1 MESSLASATESWA
14 VTIPVRYHLWTSDEN
29 FWACTNNGT
38 LRYFDYR
45 PARLNFFFSSTP
57 IWSIPLTDATSPP
70 PDSIPTHRPPPE
82 HDTPTPQRQSA
93 IAEKKASGLKR
104 SEEKTKNTAKKSISY
119 ADAGVDITSGDRS
132 KQRIKMLARKTFNKQ
147 VLSEIGGFGGLFA
160 LDLEKFPNPVLVS
173 SADGVGTKLKVAF
186 DLGIHHTVGQDLVN
200 HCVNDIAV
208 QGATPLFFLDYLA
221 TGKLEDMVV
230 ETVVQGI
237 SEACR
242 ANGCALIG
250 GETAQMPGFYAAGE
264 YDLAGTI
271 VGAVSRDKII
281 TGANIQV
288 GDVLLGLP
296 SNGLHTNGYSLA
308 RKLLVERAKY
318 GPEQYV
324 NELKD
329 KTGAALMRTHR
340 SYLSVIKKLT
350 GAEVVSGMAHITGGG
365 ITENLPRILPKGMG
379 AMVDLA
385 SWQVPPLF
393 EHLQHLGSVEQDEML
408 RTFNMGIGLIAVV
421 PAEKI
426 KKTKAILNRAN
437 ERHCI
442 IGRVTRGE
450 RKVSYN

>member
-1 MESSLASATESWA
+1 MTWSTTL
-14 VTIPVRYHLWTSDEN
+14 PDE
-29 FWACTNNGT
+29 
-38 LRYFDYR
+38 
-45 PARLNFFFSSTP
+45 
-57 IWSIPLTDATSPP
+57 TSPT
-70 PDSIPTHRPPPE
+70 PDSTAPE
-82 HDTPTPQRQSA
+82 TAPTPDPSLRTAAAQ
-93 IAEKKASGLKR
+93 KKTASLKQAPTPPTLKAGASPAAR
-104 SEEKTKNTAKKSISY
+104 KGISY
-119 ADAGVDITSGDRS
+119 ADAGVDITSADRS
-132 KQRIKMLARKTFNKQ
+132 KQRIKMLARKTFNRQ

-186 DLGIHHTVGQDLVN
+186 ELGIHHTVGQDLVN

-221 TGKLEDMVV
+221 TGKLEDTTV
-230 ETVVQGI
+230 EKVVQGI

-250 GETAQMPGFYAAGE
+250 GETAQMPGFYADGE

-271 VGAVSRDKII
+271 IGAASRDKII
-281 TGANIQV
+281 TGEHIQV
-288 GDVLLGLP
+288 GDVLVGLP

-308 RKLLVERAKY
+308 RKLLFEVAKY
-318 GPEQYV
+318 GPDHYV

-350 GAEVVSGMAHITGGG
+350 GADVVSGMAHITGGG

-379 AMVDLA
+379 AVIDRA
-385 SWQVPPLF
+385 SWTVPPLF
-393 EHLQHLGSVEQDEML
+393 EHLQHLGNVEDDEML
-408 RTFNMGIGLIAVV
+408 RTFNMGIGLIAVI

-426 KKTKAILNRAN
+426 KKAKAILNRAN
-437 ERHCI
+437 ERHCL
-442 IGRVTRGE
+442 IGRVVRGE

>member
-1 MESSLASATESWA
+1 MTWST
-14 VTIPVRYHLWTSDEN
+14 
-29 FWACTNNGT
+29 T
-38 LRYFDYR
+38 LPD
-45 PARLNFFFSSTP
+45 
-57 IWSIPLTDATSPP
+57 DTSPT
-70 PDSIPTHRPPPE
+70 PDSTAAQAAA
-82 HDTPTPQRQSA
+82 TPDNSLKA
-93 IAEKKASGLKR
+93 AAEQKKNAALKPLPKKAGVAAAGPRKG
-104 SEEKTKNTAKKSISY
+104 ISY

-132 KQRIKMLARKTFNKQ
+132 KQRIKMLARKTFNRQ

-173 SADGVGTKLKVAF
+173 STDGVGTKLKVAF

-230 ETVVQGI
+230 EKVVQGI

-250 GETAQMPGFYAAGE
+250 GETAQMPGFYAEGE

-271 VGAVSRDKII
+271 IGAVNRDKII
-281 TGANIQV
+281 TGENIQV
-288 GDVLLGLP
+288 GDVLVGLP

-308 RKLLVERAKY
+308 RKLLFEIAKY
-318 GPEQYV
+318 GPDQYV

-350 GAEVVSGMAHITGGG
+350 GAEVVSGLAHITGGG
-365 ITENLPRILPKGMG
+365 ITDNLPRILPKGMG
-379 AMVDLA
+379 ALVDLA
-385 SWQVPPLF
+385 SWQPPPLF
-393 EHLQHLGSVEQDEML
+393 THLQQLGDVEQDEMM

-442 IGRVTRGE
+442 IGRVVRGE

>member
-1 MESSLASATESWA
+1 MQEGFLPQHLRVPASALLDLSLSVSHRSKGFERSLNILRGST
-14 VTIPVRYHLWTSDEN
+14 TLPDE
-29 FWACTNNGT
+29 T
-38 LRYFDYR
+38 L
-45 PARLNFFFSSTP
+45 PAHSELPKPSAQA
-57 IWSIPLTDATSPP
+57 DA
-70 PDSIPTHRPPPE
+70 
-82 HDTPTPQRQSA
+82 A
-93 IAEKKASGLKR
+93 LKPR
-104 SEEKTKNTAKKSISY
+104 RKPSISY
-119 ADAGVDITSGDRS
+119 SDAGVDISSGEKS

-160 LDLEKFPNPVLVS
+160 LDLEKFPQPVLVS
-173 SADGVGTKLKVAF
+173 STDGVGTKLKVAF
-186 DLGIHHTVGQDLVN
+186 ELGIHHTVGQDLVN

-221 TGKLEDMVV
+221 TGKLEDMIV

-250 GETAQMPGFYAAGE
+250 GETAQMPGFYGDGE

-271 VGAVSRDKII
+271 IGAVNRDRII
-281 TGANIQV
+281 TGANIQI

-308 RKLLVERAKY
+308 RKLLFDEAKY
-318 GPEQYV
+318 GPDQYV

-340 SYLSVIKKLT
+340 SYLGVIKKLT
-350 GAEVVSGMAHITGGG
+350 AAEVVSGMAHITGGG
-365 ITENLPRILPKGMG
+365 ITDNLPRIIPKGMG
-379 AMVDLA
+379 AVVDLA
-385 SWQVPPLF
+385 SWTVPPLF
-393 EHLQHLGSVEQDEML
+393 EHLRELGNVDRDEMM
-408 RTFNMGIGLIAVV
+408 RTFNMGIGLICVI
-421 PAEKI
+421 PAEFV

-442 IGRVTRGE
+442 IGRIVRGD
-450 RKVSYN
+450 RKVTYN

>member
-1 MESSLASATESWA
+1 MPDEIIAMHAT
-14 VTIPVRYHLWTSDEN
+14 D
-29 FWACTNNGT
+29 
-38 LRYFDYR
+38 
-45 PARLNFFFSSTP
+45 
-57 IWSIPLTDATSPP
+57 LTDAENHTDSPL
-70 PDSIPTHRPPPE
+70 R
-82 HDTPTPQRQSA
+82 SA
-93 IAEKKASGLKR
+93 ADLEKKVARRKSGSNSEPAVKR
-104 SEEKTKNTAKKSISY
+104 VSTAKKGISY
-119 ADAGVDITSGDRS
+119 ADAGVDITSADRS
-132 KQRIKMLARKTFNKQ
+132 KQRIKMLARKTFNRH

-186 DLGIHHTVGQDLVN
+186 ELGIHHTVGQDLVN

-221 TGKLEDMVV
+221 TGKLDNEII

-250 GETAQMPGFYAAGE
+250 GETAQMPGFYADGE

-271 VGAVSRDKII
+271 IGAVNRDKII
-281 TGANIQV
+281 TGETIQV

-308 RKLLVERAKY
+308 RKLLFEVAKY
-318 GPEQYV
+318 HPDHYV

-329 KTGAALMRTHR
+329 KAGAALMRTHR
-340 SYLSVIKKLT
+340 SYFAIIKKLT
-350 GAEVVSGMAHITGGG
+350 TSDVVSGMAHITGGG

-379 AMVDLA
+379 AVVDLA

-393 EHLQHLGSVEQDEML
+393 EHLRALGSVDRDEMF
-408 RTFNMGIGLIAVV
+408 RTFNMGIGLIAVI
-421 PAEKI
+421 PAEKL
-426 KKTKAILNRAN
+426 KKAKAILNRAN
-437 ERHCI
+437 ERHCV
-442 IGRVTRGE
+442 IGRVVRGE
-450 RKVSYN
+450 RKVSYS

>member
-1 MESSLASATESWA
+1 LPDETSLT
-14 VTIPVRYHLWTSDEN
+14 
-29 FWACTNNGT
+29 
-38 LRYFDYR
+38 
-45 PARLNFFFSSTP
+45 
-57 IWSIPLTDATSPP
+57 
-70 PDSIPTHRPPPE
+70 PDSTATVAAG
-82 HDTPTPQRQSA
+82 TPDHSLRSA
-93 IAEKKASGLKR
+93 AAQKKTIGPKPAQKEKNAAPVG
-104 SEEKTKNTAKKSISY
+104 AKKSISY
-119 ADAGVDITSGDRS
+119 ADAGVDITSAEKS
-132 KQRIKMLARKTFNKQ
+132 KQRIKMLARKTFNRQ

-160 LDLEKFPNPVLVS
+160 LDLERFPNPVLVS

-186 DLGIHHTVGQDLVN
+186 ELGIHHTVGQDLVN

-221 TGKLEDMVV
+221 TGRLDNDIV
-230 ETVVQGI
+230 ETVVQGL

-250 GETAQMPGFYAAGE
+250 GETAQMPGFYADGE

-271 VGAVSRDKII
+271 VGAVSRDKIV
-281 TGANIQV
+281 TGEGIQV
-288 GDVLLGLP
+288 GDVLVGLP

-308 RKLLVERAKY
+308 RKLLFEVAKY

-379 AMVDLA
+379 AVVDRA
-385 SWQVPPLF
+385 SWTVPPLF
-393 EHLQHLGSVEQDEML
+393 EHLQQLGNVEEDEMM

-426 KKTKAILNRAN
+426 KKAKAILNRAN
-437 ERHCI
+437 ERHCL
-442 IGRVTRGE
+442 IGRVVRGE
-450 RKVSYN
+450 RKVSYA